1 MRIFHRTVSATV
13 AVIVSEGFKDNEEKY
28 LSDFAWRGVWVSD
41 RPVQTESEPGNAVL
55 TLEIP
60 AEVFAEYE
68 WLQEDASC
76 RGSLIPAAI
85 LNRYGPPKIVEV
97 AYSSSLQG

>member
-1 MRIFHRTVSATV
+1 MRIFHSTVSAKA
-13 AVIVSEGFKDNEEKY
+13 AVIVREGFKDDEEKY

-41 RPVQTESEPGNAVL
+41 RPVHTETGSGNAVL

-68 WLQEDASC
+68 WLQKDASY

-97 AYSSSLQG
+97 AY